1 MIYGITYSSGNMDRS
16 AELCRQS
23 MLKHGAGVAMTY
35 CPNDISQWF
44 KKFNSDIWGQP
55 RGASYWLWKA
65 FIIYR
70 SLCDS
75 EDDSITLYMDAGVE
89 LTGSIHHII
98 DAMDQDI
105 FLFSNGHPHYDW
117 CKRKVLDAML
127 PNWTNYWKDRKSMP
141 QVQASVIIVKNT
153 QFARGFI
160 KEWLLW
166 CQVPGFI
173 DDSPSNP
180 GESEQAGFQEHRHD
194 QAILTCLA
202 YKYGIKQH
210 WWPTQYSQHLQRNG
224 DNYPAIF
231 NHHRKRNKGCGFGDS
246 EWPD

>member
-16 AELCRQS
+16 AELCRRS
-23 MLKHGAGVAMTY
+23 MLVHGCYGAKQYV
-35 CPNDISQWF
+35 PDDIPKEF
-44 KKFNSDIWGQP
+44 VKYNYEIFNST
-55 RGASYWLWKA
+55 RGGGYWLWKPY
-65 FIIYR
+65 IINH
-70 SLCDS
+70 SLFNMAEGGYLIYS
-75 EDDSITLYMDAGVE
+75 DAGVE
-89 LTGSIHHII
+89 FTGSIRPII

-117 CKRKVLDAML
+117 CKRIVYDTIL
-127 PNWTNYWKDRKSMP
+127 PERWWQEMAGNREEMP
-141 QVQASVIIVKNT
+141 QVQASVIIIKNT
-153 QFARGFI
+153 QFSRDLV
-160 KEWLLW
+160 KSWLLYS
-166 CQVPGFI
+166 QMPGFI
-173 DDSPSNP
+173 DDTPSPQ
-180 GESEQAGFQEHRHD
+180 GERPGFQDGRHD

-231 NHHRKRNKGCGFGDS
+231 NHHRRRNKGCGLGDT